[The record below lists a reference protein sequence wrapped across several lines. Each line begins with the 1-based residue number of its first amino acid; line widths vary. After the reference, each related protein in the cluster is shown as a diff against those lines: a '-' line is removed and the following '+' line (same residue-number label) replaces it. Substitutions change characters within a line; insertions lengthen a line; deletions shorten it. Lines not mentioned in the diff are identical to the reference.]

1 MFFCI
6 CVHVCVSVVQIC
18 KYLCATHFFFCFC
31 QFNSRLCTYS
41 WGEGNIMCSC
51 SCLCS
56 SFSLNWQF
64 IRNAFIFCF
73 MFVCFLCVCVVF
85 LFYVCFGFFLCVL
98 VFFLFLPIFCLSVV
112 YLLKARSKTQEKSFN
127 YIYNGIKIN
136 ILICL
141 GISVF
146 FPPICFFLADLQ

>member
-1 MFFCI
+1 MFFFI

-56 SFSLNWQF
+56 SFSLNWQI
-64 IRNAFIFCF
+64 IRNAF
-73 MFVCFLCVCVVF
+73 VLCLFGVF
-85 LFYVCFGFFLCVL
+85 LFYVCLFVFGFLCVWFL
-98 VFFLFLPIFCLSVV
+98 VFSILAHFLASGCMFV
-112 YLLKARSKTQEKSFN
+112 KARSKTQEKSFN

-141 GISVF
+141 VIR
-146 FPPICFFLADLQ
+146 LD